1 MASAKTSFER
11 YWAHPLLSDRRR
23 VRHDDMNK
31 PLDSPNP
38 TSAGLCYNLNG
49 ERLREGNVVDGGVR
63 RSPLSYL
70 LARLAETP
78 GEEQ

>member
-11 YWAHPLLSDRRR
+11 YWAHPLLSDRHR
-23 VRHDDMNK
+23 VRHDDMDK

-38 TSAGLCYNLNG
+38 TSAGLCYNLSG
-49 ERLREGNVVDGGVR
+49 ERLREGNVANGVVR

-70 LARLAETP
+70 LMRLTEAP

>member
-1 MASAKTSFER
+1 M
-11 YWAHPLLSDRRR
+11 D
-23 VRHDDMNK
+23 K

-38 TSAGLCYNLNG
+38 PSTGLCYNLNG
-49 ERLREGNVVDGGVR
+49 ERLREGNVADGVVR

-70 LARLAETP
+70 LVRPAEAL

>member
-1 MASAKTSFER
+1 M
-11 YWAHPLLSDRRR
+11 D
-23 VRHDDMNK
+23 K
-31 PLDSPNP
+31 PLDSPNLP
-38 TSAGLCYNLNG
+38 SAGLCYNLNG

-70 LARLAETP
+70 LARLAEAP